1 MKFVF
6 GDAIIAI
13 VGFGILYFLLHR
25 YALGP
30 LMGMMEK
37 RRELITNQIESAQKD
52 RQDAAAFIAE
62 QKEALANVKKEAF
75 EIVES
80 AKANAS
86 RQAEEIIEKSRAEAD
101 RIKADALRDI
111 ESEKNK
117 AIAALHAEV
126 GSLSVAIAAKII
138 EKQVDEQSQ
147 QALVAEYLKEV
158 GGVQ

>member
-1 MKFVF
+1 MKFVL
-6 GDAIIAI
+6 GNAIIAI

-30 LMGMMEK
+30 LLGMMEK

-126 GSLSVAIAAKII
+126 GALSVAIAAKII